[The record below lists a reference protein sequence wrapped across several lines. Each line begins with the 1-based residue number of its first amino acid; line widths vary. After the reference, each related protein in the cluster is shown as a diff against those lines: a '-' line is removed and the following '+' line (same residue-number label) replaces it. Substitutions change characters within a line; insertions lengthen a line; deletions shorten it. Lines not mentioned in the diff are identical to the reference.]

1 MTSNTLLSEG
11 RLNKYIEDSLL
22 TKGNLNEFIK
32 EIMADR
38 VPVFN
43 PHSIINSTT
52 FIVGDMGLSQRFDYI
67 CHARGFNLASRV
79 ERQTKPCYIRNVLRP
94 VTAMQTLRVT
104 I

>member
-1 MTSNTLLSEG
+1 MASNTLLSEG
-11 RLNKYIEDSLL
+11 SLNKYIEDSLL

-32 EIMADR
+32 EDVAKR

-67 CHARGFNLASRV
+67 SLGDSFDLASRV
-79 ERQTKPCYIRNVLRP
+79 ERQTKPCYI
-94 VTAMQTLRVT
+94 
-104 I
+104 